1 MYYIYFE
8 KYKICRKYNS
18 YYSIT
23 WVLEILVVRNFD
35 SKSGYD

>member
-1 MYYIYFE
+1 MYYIYSK

-18 YYSIT
+18 YYSNI
-23 WVLEILVVRNFD
+23 WILEILVIRNFD